1 MEIVMSEVAVREQSK
16 QRILIMQKAQVLF
29 WEKGYA
35 ETSMKDIANEC
46 GFRPAN
52 IYNFFESKEEILFS
66 ILKEEMEEIVEPIR
80 FLEKDGGDPLQQ
92 LRLLIATHV
101 KITLGEKRASKLLF
115 DTELRNLSPE
125 RRKVILDLRDE
136 YNRIGYTILKRGID
150 RGIFRKI
157 DEKIALNLIASMIV
171 RTRLWFSPEEWM
183 TIDDLIEFIFQFALK
198 GLS

>member
-1 MEIVMSEVAVREQSK
+1 MPDVPIKENSK
-16 QRILIMQKAQVLF
+16 QKTLIMQKSQVLF

-35 ETSMKDIANEC
+35 ETSMKDISNEC

-66 ILKEEMEEIVEPIR
+66 ILKEEMEEIVNPIR
-80 FLEKDGGDPLQQ
+80 YLEKEEGDPLQQ
-92 LRLLIATHV
+92 LRYLIETHV

-136 YNRIGYTILKRGID
+136 YNRIGYSILRRGIEK
-150 RGIFRKI
+150 GLFRKV
-157 DEKIALNLIASMIV
+157 DEKVALNLIASMIV
-171 RTRLWFSPEEWM
+171 RTRLWFSPQEWM

>member
-1 MEIVMSEVAVREQSK
+1 MAGTGVRENGK
-16 QRILIMQKAQVLF
+16 QRRLIMEKSQVLF

-52 IYNFFESKEEILFS
+52 IYNFFASKEEILFS
-66 ILKEEMEEIVEPIR
+66 ILKEEMEEIVNPIR
-80 FLEKDGGDPLQQ
+80 FLEYEENDPLQQ
-92 LRLLIATHV
+92 LRFLIEIHV

-115 DTELRNLSPE
+115 DTELRNLSTE
-125 RRKVILDLRDE
+125 RRKVILDLRDD
-136 YNRIGYTILKRGID
+136 YNKIGYAILKRGIHK
-150 RGIFRKI
+150 GLFKAM

-171 RTRLWFSPEEWM
+171 RTRLWFSPEDWM

-198 GLS
+198 GLSR

>member
-1 MEIVMSEVAVREQSK
+1 MAGTGVRENGK
-16 QRILIMQKAQVLF
+16 QRRLIMEKSQVLF

-52 IYNFFESKEEILFS
+52 IYNFFASKEEILFS
-66 ILKEEMEEIVEPIR
+66 ILKEEMEEIVNPIR
-80 FLEKDGGDPLQQ
+80 FLEHEENDPLQQ
-92 LRLLIATHV
+92 LRFLIEIHV

-115 DTELRNLSPE
+115 DTELRNLSAE
-125 RRKVILDLRDE
+125 RRKVILDLRDD
-136 YNRIGYTILKRGID
+136 YNKIGYAILKRGIHK
-150 RGIFRKI
+150 GLFKAM

-171 RTRLWFSPEEWM
+171 RTRLWFSPEDWM

-198 GLS
+198 GLSR

>member
-1 MEIVMSEVAVREQSK
+1 MAGTGVRENGK
-16 QRILIMQKAQVLF
+16 QRRLIMEKSQVLF

-52 IYNFFESKEEILFS
+52 IYNFFASKEEILFS
-66 ILKEEMEEIVEPIR
+66 ILKEEMEEIVNPIR
-80 FLEKDGGDPLQQ
+80 FLEYEENDPLQQ
-92 LRLLIATHV
+92 LRFLIEIHV

-115 DTELRNLSPE
+115 DTELRNLSAE
-125 RRKVILDLRDE
+125 RRKVILDLRDD
-136 YNRIGYTILKRGID
+136 YNRIGYAILKRGIHK
-150 RGIFRKI
+150 GLFKAM

-171 RTRLWFSPEEWM
+171 RTRLWFSPEDWM

-198 GLS
+198 GLSR

>member
-1 MEIVMSEVAVREQSK
+1 MPDIAIRETNK
-16 QRILIMQKAQVLF
+16 QRVLIMQKAQVLF
-29 WEKGYA
+29 WEKGYS

-52 IYNFFESKEEILFS
+52 IYNFFESKEEILFA
-66 ILKEEMEEIVEPIR
+66 ILKEEMEEIVNPIR
-80 FLEKDGGDPLQQ
+80 VLEKDEGDPLQQ
-92 LRLLIATHV
+92 LHFLIKNHV

-115 DTELRNLSPE
+115 DTELRNLSAE

-136 YNRIGYTILKRGID
+136 YNRIGYTILKRGIEK
-150 RGIFRKI
+150 GLFRNV
-157 DEKIALNLIASMIV
+157 DEKVALNLIASMIV

>member
-1 MEIVMSEVAVREQSK
+1 MAGTGVRENGK
-16 QRILIMQKAQVLF
+16 QRRLIMEKSQVLF

-52 IYNFFESKEEILFS
+52 IYNFFASKEEILFS
-66 ILKEEMEEIVEPIR
+66 ILKEEMEEIVNPIR
-80 FLEKDGGDPLQQ
+80 FLEYEENDPLQQ
-92 LRLLIATHV
+92 LRFLIEIHV

-115 DTELRNLSPE
+115 DTELRNLSAE
-125 RRKVILDLRDE
+125 RKKVILDLRDD
-136 YNRIGYTILKRGID
+136 YNKIGYAILKRGIHK
-150 RGIFRKI
+150 GLFKAM

-171 RTRLWFSPEEWM
+171 RTRLWFSPEDWM

-198 GLS
+198 GLSR